1 MCFIVLVKI
10 ISQSSQIEFWLKF
23 HYILTFIYSEHNT
36 SMHNTIQKIINSHPV
51 VTDGAW
57 GTQLQAQG
65 LTQGDCPDAWNLTH
79 PDRVEKVAKSYVDA
93 GSRVILT
100 NTFGANSVLLEK
112 HGLKGKSLEINKT
125 GAAISKKAAGENVT
139 VFGSIGPSGKML
151 LTGEVTAE
159 QLRDAFS
166 EQAAGLAEG
175 GVDAIIIETM
185 ADLEEAKLALASAQE
200 TRLPVFVSMVFDS
213 GKDKDR
219 TLMGITIEEAAAALE
234 DAGAEGIGANCG
246 SGIESYIPV
255 TRKLR
260 AATKLPVWIK
270 PNAGMPEII
279 DGTIRYNISPETFAG
294 HARTII
300 NEGADFIGGC
310 CGSNPEFIRAMR
322 ALLEKS

>member
-1 MCFIVLVKI
+1 
-10 ISQSSQIEFWLKF
+10 
-23 HYILTFIYSEHNT
+23 
-36 SMHNTIQKIINSHPV
+36 MHNTIQKIINSHPV
-51 VTDGAW
+51 ITDGAW

-79 PDRVEKVAKSYVDA
+79 PDRVEKVAQSYVDA

-100 NTFGANSVLLEK
+100 NTFGANGILLES
-112 HGLKGKSLEINKT
+112 HGLKDKTREINKT
-125 GAAISKKAAGENVT
+125 GASISKKAAGNHVA

-151 LTGEVTAE
+151 LTGEVTAV
-159 QLRDAFS
+159 QLRHAFA
-166 EQAAGLAEG
+166 EQATGLVEG
-175 GVDAIIIETM
+175 GVDAIIVETM
-185 ADLEEAKLALASAQE
+185 ADLDEAKLALAAAQD

-213 GKDKDR
+213 GKEKDR
-219 TLMGITIEEAAAALE
+219 TLMGVTIEDATSALE
-234 DAGAEGIGANCG
+234 DAGADGIGANCG

-270 PNAGMPEII
+270 PNAGLPEII
-279 DGTIRYNISPETFAG
+279 DGNIRYNISPETFTE

-310 CGSNPEFIRAMR
+310 CGTNPEFIRAMT
-322 ALLEKS
+322 AVQKIT